1 MLKGVCTTVAAP
13 LLSVVTGTVQDASTG
28 EAVIGAAVILQ
39 NTTYGAVANAD
50 GRFVINN
57 VKPGTYTI
65 EVQMLSYQ
73 RIVIEGCQIKPG
85 ENTLPLISLQPSA
98 EEIDEVVVTT
108 VRRLSSEAAVMQ
120 AVRNSKMVVS
130 GVSKQMIAR
139 TQDRDAGEVVRRIPG
154 ISIIDDKFIVARGL
168 SQRYNNV
175 WVNDAAIPS
184 SEADSRAFSFDLI
197 PAGQIENIM
206 ILKSPVPEIPADFTG
221 GFVKIN
227 TKDTPGE
234 LPFALSYSIGF
245 NTATF
250 GHDFLYN
257 PGSGSDWFGCDNG
270 KRGVRGGITGAF
282 DNDDPDFVTDM
293 TRHGFNNDWSIKTRK
308 PIPDQRFSFSYGH
321 SFRLGNGADLA
332 LNGALNYSY
341 ATRTFSN
348 MENSRYGVYNKVE
361 DKPEY
366 YYKYTDDQYQTNV
379 KVGALLNLAYL
390 NGKNRYYFRNIFNQI
405 GQDKLTL
412 REGWQNMSSLY
423 IQEKTEYCY
432 TSRSTYSGQIAGVHT
447 LELGTLDWDAGYSYA
462 DKNQP
467 DRRIV
472 NRQENDMVGDAHYGQ
487 MQIDQN
493 EIRRDFMKLREH
505 IASAGINY
513 SCTLREGSSF
523 APELKVGLYGEYR
536 TRDYRT
542 RAYFYR
548 FDTDNLPADFAY
560 GDVID
565 DILQDGNY
573 GADKLYIYDDSDN
586 RNSYKGDN
594 ILTAAYA
601 GIDLPFGRWN
611 VYAGVRFEYSR
622 MALTSYTKI
631 KDWDSETRNYTHAD
645 PFPSVNVTYRIND
658 KHLLRAAYGMST
670 NRPEFREVSPSVY
683 YDFDLFSDV
692 KGNADLKAAY
702 IQNAD
707 LRWEWYPAA
716 GEGISVA
723 VFYKHFRN
731 PIETAIL
738 DAGSGSYT
746 YTFENADRANLYGVE
761 LDVKKNLDF
770 MGMRN
775 FSVVL
780 NGSLMKSRVDFD
792 DESLEHDRPLQGQS
806 PYLVNAGLFYQSPKL
821 GLTVGVLYNRIGKR
835 IVGIGRSDMSVGGS
849 IDNDIPDMYEM
860 PRNALDVVVSK
871 SFGKHW
877 ELKFN
882 AKDLLNEKVQFAQF
896 PKFENGGDVV
906 SRKQITKQFTAGR
919 MFSLSVTAKF

>member
-1 MLKGVCTTVAAP
+1 MLKGICTTVAAP

-39 NTTYGAVANAD
+39 NTTYGAVADAD

-73 RIVIEGCQIKPG
+73 RVVIEGCQIKPG

-770 MGMRN
+770 MGDAQ
-775 FSVVL
+775 FL
-780 NGSLMKSRVDFD
+780 
-792 DESLEHDRPLQGQS
+792 
-806 PYLVNAGLFYQSPKL
+806 
-821 GLTVGVLYNRIGKR
+821 
-835 IVGIGRSDMSVGGS
+835 GGS
-849 IDNDIPDMYEM
+849 ERFAHEEPCGFRRRE
-860 PRNALDVVVSK
+860 PRARPSVAGPVALS
-871 SFGKHW
+871 GQCRT
-877 ELKFN
+877 
-882 AKDLLNEKVQFAQF
+882 LLPVAQTG
-896 PKFENGGDVV
+896 PY
-906 SRKQITKQFTAGR
+906 GR
-919 MFSLSVTAKF
+919 CPV

>member
-1 MLKGVCTTVAAP
+1 MLKGICTTVAAP

-39 NTTYGAVANAD
+39 NTTYGAVADAD

-73 RIVIEGCQIKPG
+73 RVVIEGCQIKPG

-423 IQEKTEYCY
+423 IQE
-432 TSRSTYSGQIAGVHT
+432 
-447 LELGTLDWDAGYSYA
+447 
-462 DKNQP
+462 
-467 DRRIV
+467 
-472 NRQENDMVGDAHYGQ
+472 
-487 MQIDQN
+487 
-493 EIRRDFMKLREH
+493 
-505 IASAGINY
+505 
-513 SCTLREGSSF
+513 
-523 APELKVGLYGEYR
+523 
-536 TRDYRT
+536 
-542 RAYFYR
+542 
-548 FDTDNLPADFAY
+548 
-560 GDVID
+560 
-565 DILQDGNY
+565 
-573 GADKLYIYDDSDN
+573 
-586 RNSYKGDN
+586 
-594 ILTAAYA
+594 
-601 GIDLPFGRWN
+601 
-611 VYAGVRFEYSR
+611 
-622 MALTSYTKI
+622 
-631 KDWDSETRNYTHAD
+631 
-645 PFPSVNVTYRIND
+645 
-658 KHLLRAAYGMST
+658 
-670 NRPEFREVSPSVY
+670 
-683 YDFDLFSDV
+683 
-692 KGNADLKAAY
+692 
-702 IQNAD
+702 
-707 LRWEWYPAA
+707 
-716 GEGISVA
+716 
-723 VFYKHFRN
+723 
-731 PIETAIL
+731 
-738 DAGSGSYT
+738 
-746 YTFENADRANLYGVE
+746 
-761 LDVKKNLDF
+761 
-770 MGMRN
+770 
-775 FSVVL
+775 
-780 NGSLMKSRVDFD
+780 
-792 DESLEHDRPLQGQS
+792 
-806 PYLVNAGLFYQSPKL
+806 
-821 GLTVGVLYNRIGKR
+821 
-835 IVGIGRSDMSVGGS
+835 
-849 IDNDIPDMYEM
+849 
-860 PRNALDVVVSK
+860 
-871 SFGKHW
+871 
-877 ELKFN
+877 
-882 AKDLLNEKVQFAQF
+882 
-896 PKFENGGDVV
+896 
-906 SRKQITKQFTAGR
+906 
-919 MFSLSVTAKF
+919 

>member
-1 MLKGVCTTVAAP
+1 MLKGICTTVAAP

-39 NTTYGAVANAD
+39 NTTYGAVADAD

-73 RIVIEGCQIKPG
+73 RVVIEGCQIKPG

-282 DNDDPDFVTDM
+282 DNADPDFVTDM

-379 KVGALLNLAYL
+379 KVGVLLNLAYL

-447 LELGTLDWDAGYSYA
+447 LEQGTLDWDAGYSYA

-611 VYAGVRFEYSR
+611 VYAGVR
-622 MALTSYTKI
+622 
-631 KDWDSETRNYTHAD
+631 
-645 PFPSVNVTYRIND
+645 
-658 KHLLRAAYGMST
+658 
-670 NRPEFREVSPSVY
+670 
-683 YDFDLFSDV
+683 
-692 KGNADLKAAY
+692 
-702 IQNAD
+702 
-707 LRWEWYPAA
+707 
-716 GEGISVA
+716 
-723 VFYKHFRN
+723 
-731 PIETAIL
+731 
-738 DAGSGSYT
+738 SYT

>member
-1 MLKGVCTTVAAP
+1 MP
-13 LLSVVTGTVQDASTG
+13 AST
-28 EAVIGAAVILQ
+28 
-39 NTTYGAVANAD
+39 
-50 GRFVINN
+50 
-57 VKPGTYTI
+57 
-65 EVQMLSYQ
+65 
-73 RIVIEGCQIKPG
+73 C
-85 ENTLPLISLQPSA
+85 PSA
-98 EEIDEVVVTT
+98 AGTFMP
-108 VRRLSSEAAVMQ
+108 A
-120 AVRNSKMVVS
+120 S
-130 GVSKQMIAR
+130 GS
-139 TQDRDAGEVVRRIPG
+139 
-154 ISIIDDKFIVARGL
+154 
-168 SQRYNNV
+168 
-175 WVNDAAIPS
+175 
-184 SEADSRAFSFDLI
+184 
-197 PAGQIENIM
+197 
-206 ILKSPVPEIPADFTG
+206 
-221 GFVKIN
+221 
-227 TKDTPGE
+227 
-234 LPFALSYSIGF
+234 
-245 NTATF
+245 NTA
-250 GHDFLYN
+250 
-257 PGSGSDWFGCDNG
+257 
-270 KRGVRGGITGAF
+270 
-282 DNDDPDFVTDM
+282 
-293 TRHGFNNDWSIKTRK
+293 
-308 PIPDQRFSFSYGH
+308 
-321 SFRLGNGADLA
+321 
-332 LNGALNYSY
+332 
-341 ATRTFSN
+341 
-348 MENSRYGVYNKVE
+348 
-361 DKPEY
+361 
-366 YYKYTDDQYQTNV
+366 
-379 KVGALLNLAYL
+379 
-390 NGKNRYYFRNIFNQI
+390 
-405 GQDKLTL
+405 
-412 REGWQNMSSLY
+412 
-423 IQEKTEYCY
+423 
-432 TSRSTYSGQIAGVHT
+432 
-447 LELGTLDWDAGYSYA
+447 
-462 DKNQP
+462 
-467 DRRIV
+467 
-472 NRQENDMVGDAHYGQ
+472 
-487 MQIDQN
+487 
-493 EIRRDFMKLREH
+493 
-505 IASAGINY
+505 
-513 SCTLREGSSF
+513 
-523 APELKVGLYGEYR
+523 
-536 TRDYRT
+536 
-542 RAYFYR
+542 
-548 FDTDNLPADFAY
+548 
-560 GDVID
+560 
-565 DILQDGNY
+565 
-573 GADKLYIYDDSDN
+573 
-586 RNSYKGDN
+586 
-594 ILTAAYA
+594 
-601 GIDLPFGRWN
+601 
-611 VYAGVRFEYSR
+611 SR

>member
-1 MLKGVCTTVAAP
+1 MLKGICTTVAAP

-39 NTTYGAVANAD
+39 NTTYGAVADAD

-73 RIVIEGCQIKPG
+73 RVVIEGCQIKPG

-775 FSVVL
+775 FSVV
-780 NGSLMKSRVDFD
+780 
-792 DESLEHDRPLQGQS
+792 
-806 PYLVNAGLFYQSPKL
+806 
-821 GLTVGVLYNRIGKR
+821 
-835 IVGIGRSDMSVGGS
+835 RS
-849 IDNDIPDMYEM
+849 
-860 PRNALDVVVSK
+860 
-871 SFGKHW
+871 
-877 ELKFN
+877 
-882 AKDLLNEKVQFAQF
+882 
-896 PKFENGGDVV
+896 
-906 SRKQITKQFTAGR
+906 
-919 MFSLSVTAKF
+919 